1 MTNTFKPGD
10 KVRRTRP
17 HMAAGA
23 HAPTGY
29 EFTVG
34 TVGHNTLYE
43 VGQSEFGHNVGNV
56 ELVEPARAFKVGDI
70 VKLTGSGWGA
80 RAGLRPAVGSEHEII
95 EVQSD
100 GATGKINVGKR
111 AGERDYWFVY
121 ATKDP
126 NWGGR
131 WGAEIITPEP
141 DATGYPVGTARA
153 EKAVP
158 ETADIKAEFAG
169 GDTAKLALFNRW
181 YERELEE
188 AREESARMAF
198 VNGRREGF
206 KAGWDQRGELEAA
219 DLAVWE
225 RELLGLN
232 PAPKPVVVQSAREF
246 VEALPVGTRIRTS
259 VERGS
264 TEYVRVPDGI
274 LVTKESPDQPRG
286 DFGEVYSLP
295 RQVST
300 IPNFYE
306 IIE

>member
-17 HMAAGA
+17 HMSGLEAYG
-23 HAPTGY
+23 TGF
-29 EFTVG
+29 EFIVDKVT
-34 TVGHNTLYE
+34 HNTLWAK
-43 VGQSEFGHNVGNV
+43 GDTTFGHSVANV
-56 ELVEPARAFKVGDI
+56 ELVVPVRAFKVGDI
-70 VKLTGSGWGA
+70 VKLTGSGWSCGLPPK
-80 RAGLRPAVGSEHEII
+80 AGRTVEILETFGSGTAWEY
-95 EVQSD
+95 
-100 GATGKINVGKR
+100 GKIDVGTNGDHDVWYAYP
-111 AGERDYWFVY
+111 AGSKYY
-121 ATKDP
+121 AE
-126 NWGGR
+126 
-131 WGAEIITPEP
+131 WGAEIVTPEP

-158 ETADIKAEFAG
+158 ETLDIKAEFAG

-188 AREESARMAF
+188 AREDASTMAF

-219 DLAVWE
+219 DLADRE

-232 PAPKPVVVQSAREF
+232 PAPKPVVVPSARDF
-246 VEALPVGTRIRTS
+246 VDALPVGTRIRTS

-295 RQVST
+295 RQVSS